1 MKCSA
6 YWIYYDSP
14 HIYLFSELHIIL
26 IVKNVEKIKQINL
39 IEKIQFNR
47 TKSNLFEK
55 NLDFKK
61 LKEEFFIQPSN
72 WRGFFC

>member
-47 TKSNLFEK
+47 TKSNIFEK
-55 NLDFKK
+55 NLD
-61 LKEEFFIQPSN
+61 
-72 WRGFFC
+72 